1 MEEPD
6 PAISPA
12 VHRDLQTDLKVAP
25 TSCSSHSLQL
35 TLGSS
40 SNTSSSKNCSTAS
53 CNANSCGTS
62 GYNSSKNCNITC
74 CNTNRNCTTGCNR
87 NCSTASCD
95 NSGCNTYRN
104 SSTTGCSTNR
114 NCSTTSC
121 ITSSG
126 CNTYRN
132 CSTAS
137 CNNSRIYSI
146 ASCNTS
152 RNCSLASCNINRNFS
167 TASCNTSSGCNTSRN
182 CSTASCNTRSCNNS
196 KTCNHG
202 NNCNTSSC
210 KTSCNSQAGDEGKV
224 CELSHQPDGTCP
236 EKEVL
241 VSAGSRQSNE
251 LRLNRRRTKSL
262 PCLHDP
268 SDFFSEFNGGLRK
281 KVKFADSL
289 GLSLASVKHF
299 RASDEPYI
307 PSKVFLRLQS
317 FPTIVDD
324 LNEKF
329 KALGIH
335 CMRPAFSMPCEASDF
350 MQRAE
355 RNRVCLENVTVRHF
369 DVHGLIRVLNISYI
383 KEVIVRY
390 TFNNWLSSMDT
401 PAKYVEGSSHL
412 GTDQFSFVLSIP
424 PFLDQGSFVHFA
436 ICYRTDNEEY
446 WDNNFDKNYSLL
458 CESTSDE
465 HANT

>member
-12 VHRDLQTDLKVAP
+12 VHRDLQADLKVSPA
-25 TSCSSHSLQL
+25 TCSGHSLQL
-35 TLGSS
+35 SLGTSSAS
-40 SNTSSSKNCSTAS
+40 SNTGSGCKIHRSCSTIA
-53 CNANSCGTS
+53 CNNIWGTS
-62 GYNSSKNCNITC
+62 S
-74 CNTNRNCTTGCNR
+74 
-87 NCSTASCD
+87 
-95 NSGCNTYRN
+95 
-104 SSTTGCSTNR
+104 
-114 NCSTTSC
+114 
-121 ITSSG
+121 
-126 CNTYRN
+126 
-132 CSTAS
+132 
-137 CNNSRIYSI
+137 
-146 ASCNTS
+146 
-152 RNCSLASCNINRNFS
+152 
-167 TASCNTSSGCNTSRN
+167 
-182 CSTASCNTRSCNNS
+182 
-196 KTCNHG
+196 
-202 NNCNTSSC
+202 NCNTSNGNNSNKNCSPAACNTGCCNGSLKGDTGKNCNSSGC
-210 KTSCNSQAGDEGKV
+210 KASCNSESGDERKV
-224 CELSHQPDGTCP
+224 CELSRQADASNP

-241 VSAGSRQSNE
+241 VSAVSRQSNE

-317 FPTIVDD
+317 FPAIVDD

-335 CMRPAFSMPCEASDF
+335 CLRPAFSMPCEASDF

-369 DVHGLIRVLNISYI
+369 DVHGLIRVLNVSYV

-401 PAKYVEGSSHL
+401 PAKYVEGSSHS
-412 GTDQFSFVLSIP
+412 GTDQFSFDLSIP

-436 ICYRTDNEEY
+436 ICYRTDSEEY
-446 WDNNFDKNYSLL
+446 WDNNFDKNYSLQ

-465 HANT
+465 HANS

>member
-12 VHRDLQTDLKVAP
+12 VHQDLQTDLKVALS
-25 TSCSSHSLQL
+25 SCSSHSLQL
-35 TLGSS
+35 SLGAS
-40 SNTSSSKNCSTAS
+40 SNTSSIKNCSTGS
-53 CNANSCGTS
+53 CNANSCD
-62 GYNSSKNCNITC
+62 NRSKNCSTISF
-74 CNTNRNCTTGCNR
+74 NTSSFN
-87 NCSTASCD
+87 AS
-95 NSGCNTYRN
+95 SGCNTNKNCNTTSCNTN
-104 SSTTGCSTNR
+104 SSCNTNR

-121 ITSSG
+121 
-126 CNTYRN
+126 
-132 CSTAS
+132 
-137 CNNSRIYSI
+137 
-146 ASCNTS
+146 
-152 RNCSLASCNINRNFS
+152 
-167 TASCNTSSGCNTSRN
+167 NTSSGCSTTSCNTNRN
-182 CSTASCNTRSCNNS
+182 CSTTSCNSSKGCNS
-196 KTCNHG
+196 SNHS
-202 NNCNTSSC
+202 NNCKISNC

-224 CELSHQPDGTCP
+224 CELSRQPDAMCP

-241 VSAGSRQSNE
+241 VSAASRQSNE

-335 CMRPAFSMPCEASDF
+335 CLRPTFSMPCEASDF

-355 RNRVCLENVTVRHF
+355 RNRICLENVTVSHF
-369 DVHGLIRVLNISYI
+369 DVHGLIRVLNTSYI
-383 KEVIVRY
+383 KEVAVRY
-390 TFNNWLSSMDT
+390 TFNNWLSCMET
-401 PAKYVEGSSHL
+401 PAKFVEGSSHL

-436 ICYRTDNEEY
+436 ICYRADNEEY
-446 WDNNFDKNYSLL
+446 WDNNFDKNYSLQ

>member
-12 VHRDLQTDLKVAP
+12 VHRDLQTDLKVSPAA
-25 TSCSSHSLQL
+25 CSGHSLQL
-35 TLGSS
+35 SLGTSSAS
-40 SNTSSSKNCSTAS
+40 SNTNSGCKIHRSCSTIA
-53 CNANSCGTS
+53 CNNIRGNISNG
-62 GYNSSKNCNITC
+62 NSSK
-74 CNTNRNCTTGCNR
+74 
-87 NCSTASCD
+87 
-95 NSGCNTYRN
+95 
-104 SSTTGCSTNR
+104 
-114 NCSTTSC
+114 
-121 ITSSG
+121 
-126 CNTYRN
+126 
-132 CSTAS
+132 
-137 CNNSRIYSI
+137 CNNSSCNSNKICSPTT
-146 ASCNTS
+146 CNTS
-152 RNCSLASCNINRNFS
+152 CCNGSLNGDTGKNCNASGHGN
-167 TASCNTSSGCNTSRN
+167 SS
-182 CSTASCNTRSCNNS
+182 
-196 KTCNHG
+196 
-202 NNCNTSSC
+202 NNCNTSGHGNSSAC
-210 KTSCNSQAGDEGKV
+210 KASCNSESGDEKKV
-224 CELSHQPDGTCP
+224 CELSRQPDASNP

-241 VSAGSRQSNE
+241 VSAVSRQSNE

-317 FPTIVDD
+317 FPAIVDD

-335 CMRPAFSMPCEASDF
+335 CLRPAFSMPCEASDF

-355 RNRVCLENVTVRHF
+355 RNRVCLENVTVSHF
-369 DVHGLIRVLNISYI
+369 DVHGLIRVLNVSYV
-383 KEVIVRY
+383 KEVTVRY
-390 TFNNWLSSMDT
+390 TFNNWLSCMDT
-401 PAKYVEGSSHL
+401 AAKYVEGSSHS
-412 GTDQFSFVLSIP
+412 GTDQFSFDLSIP

-436 ICYRTDNEEY
+436 ICYRADNEEY
-446 WDNNFDKNYSLL
+446 WDNNFDKNYSLQ

-465 HANT
+465 HANS

>member
-35 TLGSS
+35 SPNTSKICS
-40 SNTSSSKNCSTAS
+40 ATSCNTSSC
-53 CNANSCGTS
+53 
-62 GYNSSKNCNITC
+62 NSSKICSGTS
-74 CNTNRNCTTGCNR
+74 CNTSKI
-87 NCSTASCD
+87 CS
-95 NSGCNTYRN
+95 G
-104 SSTTGCSTNR
+104 
-114 NCSTTSC
+114 TSC
-121 ITSSG
+121 NTSSG
-126 CNTYRN
+126 CNTNKN
-132 CSTAS
+132 CSGT
-137 CNNSRIYSI
+137 
-146 ASCNTS
+146 SCNTS
-152 RNCSLASCNINRNFS
+152 KICSGTSCNTSSGCNTNKNCSGTSCNTSKICSGTSCNTS
-167 TASCNTSSGCNTSRN
+167 KICSGTSCNTSSGCNTSKN
-182 CSTASCNTRSCNNS
+182 CST
-196 KTCNHG
+196 
-202 NNCNTSSC
+202 
-210 KTSCNSQAGDEGKV
+210 TSCNASRCNSSKICSGTTCHTSSSCSNSNSSKICNSSNHGGGGNHNNSCCKASCHSQAGDERKV
-224 CELSHQPDGTCP
+224 GRCQPDAASP
-236 EKEVL
+236 EKEVP
-241 VSAGSRQSNE
+241 VGAVSRQSNE

-317 FPTIVDD
+317 FPAIVDD

-335 CMRPAFSMPCEASDF
+335 CLRPAFSMPCEASDF
-350 MQRAE
+350 LQRAE
-355 RNRVCLENVTVRHF
+355 RDRVCLEKVTVSHF
-369 DVHGLIRVLNISYI
+369 DVHGMIRVLNISYV
-383 KEVIVRY
+383 KEVTVRY
-390 TFNNWLSSMDT
+390 TFNNWLSCMDT
-401 PAKYVEGSSHL
+401 PAKYVEGSSHS
-412 GTDQFSFVLSIP
+412 GTDQFSFDLSIP

-436 ICYRTDNEEY
+436 ICYRADNEEY
-446 WDNNFDKNYSLL
+446 WDNNFDKNYSLQ

>member
-35 TLGSS
+35 SLGASS
-40 SNTSSSKNCSTAS
+40 
-53 CNANSCGTS
+53 
-62 GYNSSKNCNITC
+62 
-74 CNTNRNCTTGCNR
+74 
-87 NCSTASCD
+87 
-95 NSGCNTYRN
+95 
-104 SSTTGCSTNR
+104 
-114 NCSTTSC
+114 
-121 ITSSG
+121 
-126 CNTYRN
+126 
-132 CSTAS
+132 
-137 CNNSRIYSI
+137 
-146 ASCNTS
+146 SCNTS
-152 RNCSLASCNINRNFS
+152 KICS
-167 TASCNTSSGCNTSRN
+167 TTSCNTSSGCNASKI
-182 CSTASCNTRSCNNS
+182 CSATSCNTSKICSATGCNTS
-196 KTCNHG
+196 KICSATG
-202 NNCNTSSC
+202 CNTSSC
-210 KTSCNSQAGDEGKV
+210 NTSKNCSAASCNTSRCNSNKNCSANSSHTSSGCHTSKNCGANSCHTSSGCNTSKNCSAATCHTSSGCNTNSSKNCNASSHGNNNSSCKASCNSQAGDERKV
-224 CELSHQPDGTCP
+224 CELSRQPDAASP

-241 VSAGSRQSNE
+241 VSAVSRQSNE

-317 FPTIVDD
+317 FPAIVDD

-335 CMRPAFSMPCEASDF
+335 CLRPAFSMPCEASDF

-355 RNRVCLENVTVRHF
+355 RNRVCLEKVTVSHF
-369 DVHGLIRVLNISYI
+369 DVHGMIRVLNISYV
-383 KEVIVRY
+383 KEVTVRY
-390 TFNNWLSSMDT
+390 TFNNWLSCMDT
-401 PAKYVEGSSHL
+401 PAKYVEGSSHS
-412 GTDQFSFVLSIP
+412 GTDQFSFDLSIP

-436 ICYRTDNEEY
+436 ICYRADNEEY
-446 WDNNFDKNYSLL
+446 WDNNFDKNYSLQ